1 VTSLVAPL
9 LLALLG
15 TSAAAR
21 ANGAPGAKENG
32 TGREVVVAAA
42 ADLKFA
48 MEPLVSAFRAKRPDV
63 VLKVSYGS
71 SGSFHAQISNGAP
84 FDLFFSADAGYPH
97 QLAKAGL
104 STDGKVALYA
114 IGHLVVWVPAASPID
129 VRKLGIR
136 ALLHSSVRRIAIAN
150 PRHAPYGR
158 AAEAAMK
165 SLGVH
170 EQLKEKLVLGEN
182 VAQAAQFV
190 ESGSA
195 EIGILALSLALAPA
209 LEGKGRRW
217 DVPLDAFPRIEQ
229 GCVVLRNG
237 KAAADARAFRDFV
250 TGPEGREILNR
261 FGLSAPD

>member
-1 VTSLVAPL
+1 MLGQSVTSLVAPL

-15 TSAAAR
+15 TSVAAR
-21 ANGAPGAKENG
+21 ANGAPGDAAAEVIG
-32 TGREVVVAAA
+32 GSLAASAEGVGHEVVVAAA

-48 MEPLVSAFRAKRPDV
+48 MAPLVAAFRATRPDV
-63 VLKVSYGS
+63 VFKISYGS

-84 FDLFFSADAGYPH
+84 FDLFFSADADFPR

-104 STDGKVALYA
+104 STDGKVALYG
-114 IGHLVVWVPAASPID
+114 IGQLVVWVPAASPID

-136 ALLHSSVRRIAIAN
+136 ALLHPSVRRIAIAN

-170 EQLKEKLVLGEN
+170 EQLMEKLVLGEN

-209 LEGKGRRW
+209 L
-217 DVPLDAFPRIEQ
+217 Q
-229 GCVVLRNG
+229 
-237 KAAADARAFRDFV
+237 
-250 TGPEGREILNR
+250 
-261 FGLSAPD
+261 